1 MNREL
6 IYINKISETYYDP
19 DNRVIS
25 YIYSGIMDRKIT
37 EVQLRDALDF
47 LEDKT
52 VYGIYL
58 DIRYLMGSFL
68 KLFEYLQKVY
78 YPFMLVHGL
87 CCKVIVVSDDLIT
100 SHLTELLYDML
111 CDLGIKVRVFKNP
124 TEAEKWLDEV
134 LAKKIPS
141 E

>member
-6 IYINKISETYYDP
+6 IYKNKISETYYDP

-37 EVQLRDALDF
+37 EVQLRAALDF

-58 DIRYLMGSFL
+58 DIRYLMGSF
-68 KLFEYLQKVY
+68 
-78 YPFMLVHGL
+78 
-87 CCKVIVVSDDLIT
+87 
-100 SHLTELLYDML
+100 
-111 CDLGIKVRVFKNP
+111 
-124 TEAEKWLDEV
+124 
-134 LAKKIPS
+134 
-141 E
+141 